1 MNTLD
6 MLYVRTAS
14 GLMVPRSAVAPPP
27 VQPISEAEKKAY
39 IASLPRQQRRRIEHL
54 ERKAGSPGR
63 TRKGGR

>member
-6 MLYVRTAS
+6 MLYARTPS
-14 GLMVPRSAVAPPP
+14 GLIVPRSVLAPPP
-27 VQPISEAEKKAY
+27 VQEISEADKKAY